1 MVQEFSQLLSPFS
14 VEYSKSSI
22 DFCFWVIPISEK
34 VGVEEEGIAELEK
47 STEAGRR
54 IRVLNG
60 WNLKLVT
67 LPKSITIIV
76 NSLFFRQIEN
86 LRTFASTLPINFLGT
101 SPPNQARQRY
111 CSGRH
116 LL

>member
-76 NSLFFRQIEN
+76 KITLLPPDRESTYLRLNFAHKFPGN
-86 LRTFASTLPINFLGT
+86 LS
-101 SPPNQARQRY
+101 S
-111 CSGRH
+111 
-116 LL
+116 